1 MKQAGRLHEMI
12 KTEIMRKR
20 AEGEPFEEPGSAGL
34 TPPFAKPPAHSAN
47 VMPDKKVTSAGLHSS
62 AGSAAAAAT
71 VEPMAGVIQLPAPL
85 DYEPITLLDKMP
97 NGVQISYTD
106 CMESSCLR
114 FMQAMCCDA
123 KSLDEHGR
131 PTRVDLD
138 LVGWIVPDLQVR
150 RFFKE
155 YPEILS
161 ADEYAPERP
170 GYTAR
175 EAWARLVTHRPFFT
189 YKRSACGVYKNE
201 WLEGEKIGSFRWATE
216 MEPCVHNVISLCRHF
231 LGVTFA
237 KEDLEKPMWNR
248 RCDTNHEALNH
259 DVSGDAQL
267 HLSAAMHQ
275 LSRPGIME
283 LQARVQPPRM
293 GGNFR
298 YDTDITFDVNGLG
311 AWTWRLRRKF
321 VLVPPEVLQE
331 LGGDGNEESAGEA
344 GAAGGRPGARHAE
357 AEKWARIRT
366 SWHSEINVGT
376 SASSGGPFSHRL
388 ARHI

>member
-1 MKQAGRLHEMI
+1 MVRYR
-12 KTEIMRKR
+12 T
-20 AEGEPFEEPGSAGL
+20 F
-34 TPPFAKPPAHSAN
+34 
-47 VMPDKKVTSAGLHSS
+47 
-62 AGSAAAAAT
+62 
-71 VEPMAGVIQLPAPL
+71 QL
-85 DYEPITLLDKMP
+85 
-97 NGVQISYTD
+97 
-106 CMESSCLR
+106 R
-114 FMQAMCCDA
+114 
-123 KSLDEHGR
+123 
-131 PTRVDLD
+131 
-138 LVGWIVPDLQVR
+138 
-150 RFFKE
+150 
-155 YPEILS
+155 
-161 ADEYAPERP
+161 
-170 GYTAR
+170 
-175 EAWARLVTHRPFFT
+175 WARLVTHRPFFT

-283 LQARVQPPRM
+283 LQARVHPPRM

-331 LGGDGNEESAGEA
+331 LGGDGNEE
-344 GAAGGRPGARHAE
+344 
-357 AEKWARIRT
+357 KWARIRT
-366 SWHSEINVGT
+366 SWHSEINSVAKTRRCSQMRAHAAALANEG
-376 SASSGGPFSHRL
+376 SKDAAVLANVSSWFG
-388 ARHI
+388 

>member
-1 MKQAGRLHEMI
+1 MAGR
-12 KTEIMRKR
+12 
-20 AEGEPFEEPGSAGL
+20 G
-34 TPPFAKPPAHSAN
+34 
-47 VMPDKKVTSAGLHSS
+47 
-62 AGSAAAAAT
+62 
-71 VEPMAGVIQLPAPL
+71 
-85 DYEPITLLDKMP
+85 
-97 NGVQISYTD
+97 
-106 CMESSCLR
+106 
-114 FMQAMCCDA
+114 
-123 KSLDEHGR
+123 
-131 PTRVDLD
+131 
-138 LVGWIVPDLQVR
+138 
-150 RFFKE
+150 FK
-155 YPEILS
+155 
-161 ADEYAPERP
+161 
-170 GYTAR
+170 AR

-237 KEDLEKPMWNR
+237 KEDLEKPMWNQL
-248 RCDTNHEALNH
+248 CDTNHEALNH
-259 DVSGDAQL
+259 DVSGDAQP

-344 GAAGGRPGARHAE
+344 GAAGGRPGARRAE

-366 SWHSEINVGT
+366 SWHSEINAGT